1 MPEVSIVVPCYKV
14 EPYLDRCVSSLV
26 NQTLKDIEI
35 ILVDDESPDR
45 VPQMCDD
52 WALKDSRI
60 KVVHKRNGGLGM
72 ACNSG
77 IESATG
83 RFIAFCDSDDWVDP
97 DCYETLL
104 KAALQHG
111 ADAVYSGIKRV
122 DQHGTVSP
130 MSQPPYEA
138 EYAGRRLE
146 EFMLGMI
153 ATEPSDF
160 KERERQMSAKIVL
173 YSATVIR
180 SNKIRFHSERE
191 YISEDLL
198 FNLDFLACCNK
209 VVEIPR
215 SFYYYFVNTASLS
228 QTFRKDRF
236 EKYKQLRKYM
246 LNYYDFGSL
255 HKDFTYRVDK
265 MIIGYTR
272 NTMNRIVA
280 SNESFVEKYRLIND
294 ICRDSLWRII
304 ANEFPITKLPFNKK
318 LIYYLTKKNLTIV
331 LMALFKFKLSI

>member
-104 KAALQHG
+104 KAALQHS

-153 ATEPSDF
+153 ATKPSDF

-228 QTFRKDRF
+228 NTLRKDRF
-236 EKYKQLRKYM
+236 ARNKILKDYTFKRYKNLLPNTLLYE
-246 LNYYDFGSL
+246 
-255 HKDFTYRVDK
+255 RVNK
-265 MIIGYTR
+265 LFIGYTR
-272 NTMNRIVA
+272 SVMEQIVDAKVPIKSKVRLLDEICKDAIWNRISKEYPV
-280 SNESFVEKYRLIND
+280 SDMPKSK
-294 ICRDSLWRII
+294 RIVF
-304 ANEFPITKLPFNKK
+304 E
-318 LIYYLTKKNLTIV
+318 LTRFKCTYILYI
-331 LMALFKFKLSI
+331 LFKIKRG

>member
-26 NQTLKDIEI
+26 NQTLNDIEI

-52 WALKDSRI
+52 WARKDPRI

-77 IESATG
+77 IEAATG
-83 RFIAFCDSDDWVDP
+83 RFIAFCDSDDWVDL

-104 KAALQHG
+104 KTALRHG

-130 MSQPPYEA
+130 MSQPPHEA
-138 EYAGRRLE
+138 EYAGRSLAD
-146 EFMLGMI
+146 FMLGMI
-153 ATEPSDF
+153 ATAPSEF

-173 YSATVIR
+173 YSAEVIHD
-180 SNKIRFHSERE
+180 NNILFHSERE
-191 YISEDLL
+191 YVSEDLL

-215 SFYYYFVNTASLS
+215 PFYYYFVNTASLS
-228 QTFRKDRF
+228 NTLRKDRF
-236 EKYKQLRKYM
+236 IKYKSLREHM
-246 LNYYDFGSL
+246 LQRYSNLTSFALVSE
-255 HKDFTYRVDK
+255 RINK
-265 MIIGYTR
+265 MFIGYVRSAMEQIVLSDEPFRVKTKLLTGIC
-272 NTMNRIVA
+272 NDDIWRIL
-280 SNESFVEKYRLIND
+280 SHEHMISDMPKSKRLIFELTRYKC
-294 ICRDSLWRII
+294 IYSLYI
-304 ANEFPITKLPFNKK
+304 
-318 LIYYLTKKNLTIV
+318 
-331 LMALFKFKLSI
+331 LFKIKQL